1 MFATDSFLYMSPDY
15 FPSIDSPPSLPGA
28 ADFAPMPYPP
38 QTGAHQLPMDP
49 AYAQH
54 HPSNDSQLPMGHALS
69 RHLWPGAELSY
80 PLEHHSMS
88 TADLENP
95 DISIHSP
102 AALFGSW
109 PATLATSTSQAPFLH
124 GEGHLEPDSL
134 AMGPPAYP
142 PPSQEH
148 LLAYGDAPRTTFPTP
163 SELLTELASHTPTAV
178 GAAKR
183 ESDRK
188 VESQRKARQR
198 IVADN
203 VGFTPT
209 DPDTISSHDKKR
221 FYLECLEQYIIYLH
235 DQLRLVGTDPAP
247 LERVSTYR
255 GLSSRSIRTMLVHMQ
270 STLKSAQDETLEE
283 EQRFLDLSEKV
294 HQMHRIPDAG
304 DEQSLASAPVL
315 ADPVYTNPF

>member
-1 MFATDSFLYMSPDY
+1 
-15 FPSIDSPPSLPGA
+15 
-28 ADFAPMPYPP
+28 MPYPP

-54 HPSNDSQLPMGHALS
+54 HPSNDSEVPMGHALS

-209 DPDTISSHDKKR
+209 DP
-221 FYLECLEQYIIYLH
+221 
-235 DQLRLVGTDPAP
+235 
-247 LERVSTYR
+247 
-255 GLSSRSIRTMLVHMQ
+255 
-270 STLKSAQDETLEE
+270 
-283 EQRFLDLSEKV
+283 
-294 HQMHRIPDAG
+294 
-304 DEQSLASAPVL
+304 
-315 ADPVYTNPF
+315 